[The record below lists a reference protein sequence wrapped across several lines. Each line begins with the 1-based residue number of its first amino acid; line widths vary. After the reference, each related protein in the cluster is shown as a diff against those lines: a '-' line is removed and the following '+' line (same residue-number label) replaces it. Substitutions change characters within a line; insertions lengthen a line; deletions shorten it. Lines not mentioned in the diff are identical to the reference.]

1 MAEFSID
8 TKRIYPMQ
16 GELDE
21 CYKKIREYAEK
32 IEKVKNELDGKSY
45 GDIKTT
51 LGILYDSVIE
61 EAASALSMEK
71 ALTQILN
78 AYLETE
84 EKICGIGKEK
94 RKFYQEVLAFL
105 HLGNENY
112 RDPEYYSTTRIQE
125 QAMNEYLKQ
134 ECLGLLSEERYSES
148 TWAKAS
154 VEERKEMLR
163 QFLTELNS
171 IFGINIENVN
181 FEKLDSSSTRGFYS
195 NSNKAITINTSYIEK
210 KPEDSYMIMR
220 TMIHEMRHA
229 YQYAAIENPMDF
241 VVTQATLDA
250 WQHSFDTYKNSDDAG
265 YDNYVSQSVE
275 YDAKSFADQNNDIK
289 GIDPDYGGTWGK
301 GK

>member
-1 MAEFSID
+1 
-8 TKRIYPMQ
+8 
-16 GELDE
+16 
-21 CYKKIREYAEK
+21 
-32 IEKVKNELDGKSY
+32 
-45 GDIKTT
+45 
-51 LGILYDSVIE
+51 
-61 EAASALSMEK
+61 
-71 ALTQILN
+71 
-78 AYLETE
+78 
-84 EKICGIGKEK
+84 
-94 RKFYQEVLAFL
+94 
-105 HLGNENY
+105 
-112 RDPEYYSTTRIQE
+112 
-125 QAMNEYLKQ
+125 MNEYLKQ

-195 NSNKAITINTSYIEK
+195 NSSKAITINTSYID
-210 KPEDSYMIMR
+210 PSQSNSYMIMR

-275 YDAKSFADQNNDIK
+275 YDAKSFADQSNDIYT
-289 GIDPDYGGTWGK
+289 GNIRMQN
-301 GK
+301 